1 MQHARAHIGKFAQL
15 AIGDIANRFRVAHNA
30 RVGHQT
36 AGNVRPVF
44 IHVGLNRAR
53 NNRARDIAAAAGK
66 GFDVAVRIASVK
78 ARHNRALMP
87 GQQRAELFLCLIAV
101 QPPLFVKENALLRID
116 EIPAEIICQQ
126 NAVEVFAPA
135 GGVIRARAE
144 LNVAAHF
151 IQIPI
156 QINRQPKLLRNAVV
170 ARANRTKADAKSLR
184 TPPGRLH

>member
-1 MQHARAHIGKFAQL
+1 
-15 AIGDIANRFRVAHNA
+15 
-30 RVGHQT
+30 
-36 AGNVRPVF
+36 
-44 IHVGLNRAR
+44 
-53 NNRARDIAAAAGK
+53 
-66 GFDVAVRIASVK
+66 
-78 ARHNRALMP
+78 MP

-170 ARANRTKADAKSLR
+170 ARANRIKSRREIAAGRRQAVALIKQIGHFDIGGSAFARRARHDNAPILVGKQNLPDLFELR
-184 TPPGRLH
+184 RVGQRTSAEFCYFHTHSEALRFSSFSFFRRMGRKISQ